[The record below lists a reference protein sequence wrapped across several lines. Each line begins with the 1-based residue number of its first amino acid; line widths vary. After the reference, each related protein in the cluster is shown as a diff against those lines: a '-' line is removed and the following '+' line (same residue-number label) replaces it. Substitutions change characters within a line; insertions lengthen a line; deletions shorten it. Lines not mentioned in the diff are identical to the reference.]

1 MLAVHEHENQL
12 IQLVREGDLSAW
24 GELIRIHQDRLY
36 NSIVRVVGH
45 PDRARDVVQDTFIQ
59 AIENI
64 SRFDGKSQ
72 FFTWLYRIAFNRAM
86 SMYRKHK
93 SEVSLEVAR
102 ENAGDETMADSQD
115 QPEDRVLQSEL
126 VEEVHQALEQ
136 LSAEHRAVIV
146 LREIEGCEYEQIA
159 EILEVSLGTIRSR
172 LHRAR
177 SEMRRLLRGYFDQRT
192 QDDQDQLS

>member
-36 NSIVRVVGH
+36 NSILRVVGH
-45 PDRARDVVQDTFIQ
+45 PDRARDVVQDAFIQ

-64 SRFDGKSQ
+64 SRFDGKSR

-86 SMYRKHK
+86 SLYRKHK
-93 SEVSLEVAR
+93 AEVSLDLAR
-102 ENAGDETMADSQD
+102 ENAGDETMATSQD
-115 QPEDRVLQSEL
+115 QPEDRVLHSEL
-126 VEEVHQALEQ
+126 VDEVQQALEQ
-136 LSAEHRAVIV
+136 LSAEHRAVML

-159 EILEVSLGTIRSR
+159 EILEISPGTVRSR

-177 SEMRRLLRGYFDQRT
+177 EQMRRLLRGYFDQRS
-192 QDDQDQLS
+192 D

>member
-1 MLAVHEHENQL
+1 MLPVHEHENQL

-24 GELIRIHQDRLY
+24 GELIQIHQDRLY
-36 NSIVRVVGH
+36 NSILRVVGH
-45 PDRARDVVQDTFIQ
+45 RDRARDVVQDAFIQ

-64 SRFDGKSQ
+64 SRFDGKSR

-93 SEVSLEVAR
+93 LEVSLDVAR
-102 ENAGDETMADSQD
+102 ENAGDETMATSQD
-115 QPEDRVLQSEL
+115 QPEDRVLHSEL
-126 VEEVHQALEQ
+126 VDEVHQALEQ
-136 LSAEHRAVIV
+136 LSGEHRAVIV

-159 EILEVSLGTIRSR
+159 EILDISLGTVRSR

-177 SEMRRLLRGYFDQRT
+177 AEMRRLLRGYFDQHS
-192 QDDQDQLS
+192 QDDP

>member
-93 SEVSLEVAR
+93 AEVSLDLAR

-136 LSAEHRAVIV
+136 LSAEHRAEALAACAWLIDSLKHVAPIFKK
-146 LREIEGCEYEQIA
+146 EHFEGGEVWIGSLADCEHE
-159 EILEVSLGTIRSR
+159 
-172 LHRAR
+172 
-177 SEMRRLLRGYFDQRT
+177 
-192 QDDQDQLS
+192 

>member
-36 NSIVRVVGH
+36 SSIVRVVGH

-126 VEEVHQALEQ
+126 VEEVHQAIEQ

-159 EILEVSLGTIRSR
+159 EILEVSLGTVRSR

-177 SEMRRLLRGYFDQRT
+177 SEMRRLLRGYFDQHT

>member
-1 MLAVHEHENQL
+1 MLAVHEHENHL

-24 GELIRIHQDRLY
+24 GELIQIHQDRLY

-45 PDRARDVVQDTFIQ
+45 PDRARDVVQDAFIQ

-102 ENAGDETMADSQD
+102 ENAGDETMADAQD

-146 LREIEGCEYEQIA
+146 LREIEGCEYEQMA
-159 EILEVSLGTIRSR
+159 EILEISLGTVRSR

>member
-45 PDRARDVVQDTFIQ
+45 PDRARDVVQDAFIQ

-126 VEEVHQALEQ
+126 VEEVHQAIEQ

>member
-36 NSIVRVVGH
+36 SSIVRVVGH
-45 PDRARDVVQDTFIQ
+45 PDRARDVVQDAFIQ

-126 VEEVHQALEQ
+126 VEEVHQAIEQ

>member
-126 VEEVHQALEQ
+126 VEEVHQAIEQ

-159 EILEVSLGTIRSR
+159 EILEVSLGTVRSR

>member
-1 MLAVHEHENQL
+1 MLPVHEHENQL

-45 PDRARDVVQDTFIQ
+45 RDLARDVVQDAFIQ

-64 SRFDGKSQ
+64 SQFDGKSR

-86 SMYRKHK
+86 SMHRKYK
-93 SEVSLEVAR
+93 PEVSLDVAR
-102 ENAGDETMADSQD
+102 ENAGDETMATSQD
-115 QPEDRVLQSEL
+115 QPEDRVLHSEL
-126 VEEVHQALEQ
+126 VDEVHRALEK
-136 LSAEHRAVIV
+136 LSSEHRAVVV

-159 EILEVSLGTIRSR
+159 EILDISLGTVRSR

-177 SEMRRLLRGYFDQRT
+177 AEMRRLLRGYFDQHS
-192 QDDQDQLS
+192 QDDP

>member
-1 MLAVHEHENQL
+1 MLAVHEHENHL
-12 IQLVREGDLSAW
+12 IQLVRKGDLSAW
-24 GELIRIHQDRLY
+24 GELIQIHQDRLY

-45 PDRARDVVQDTFIQ
+45 PDRARDVVQDAFIQ

-102 ENAGDETMADSQD
+102 ENAGDETMADAQD

-146 LREIEGCEYEQIA
+146 LREIEGCEYEQMA
-159 EILEVSLGTIRSR
+159 EILEISLGTVRSR

>member
-24 GELIRIHQDRLY
+24 GELIQIHQDRLY

-64 SRFDGKSQ
+64 SRFDGKSR

-93 SEVSLEVAR
+93 SEVSLDVAR
-102 ENAGDETMADSQD
+102 ENAGDETMATSQD
-115 QPEDRVLQSEL
+115 QPEDRVLHSEL
-126 VEEVHQALEQ
+126 VDEVHQALEK
-136 LSAEHRAVIV
+136 LSGEHRAVVV

-159 EILEVSLGTIRSR
+159 EILDISLGTVRSR

-177 SEMRRLLRGYFDQRT
+177 AEMRRLLRGYFDQPSR
-192 QDDQDQLS
+192 DDP

>member
-1 MLAVHEHENQL
+1 MLAVHEHENHL

-24 GELIRIHQDRLY
+24 GELIQIHQDRLY

-45 PDRARDVVQDTFIQ
+45 PDRARDVVQDAFIQ

-86 SMYRKHK
+86 SRLRKQK
-93 SEVSLEVAR
+93 SEVWLEVAR
-102 ENAGDETMADSQD
+102 ENAGDETMADAQD
-115 QPEDRVLQSEL
+115 QPEDRILRSEL

-146 LREIEGCEYEQIA
+146 LREIEGCEYEQMA
-159 EILEVSLGTIRSR
+159 EILEISLGTVPRKNSHHLTIS
-172 LHRAR
+172 LIFYGI
-177 SEMRRLLRGYFDQRT
+177 ML
-192 QDDQDQLS
+192 

>member
-1 MLAVHEHENQL
+1 MLAVHEHENHL

-24 GELIRIHQDRLY
+24 GELIQIHQDRLY

-45 PDRARDVVQDTFIQ
+45 PDRARDVVQDAFIQ

-102 ENAGDETMADSQD
+102 ENAGDETMADAQD
-115 QPEDRVLQSEL
+115 QPEDRILRSEL

-146 LREIEGCEYEQIA
+146 LREIEGCEYEQMA
-159 EILEVSLGTIRSR
+159 EILEISLGTVRSR

-177 SEMRRLLRGYFDQRT
+177 SEMRGLLRGYFDQRT

>member
-1 MLAVHEHENQL
+1 MLAVHEHENHL

-24 GELIRIHQDRLY
+24 GELIQIHQDQLY

-45 PDRARDVVQDTFIQ
+45 PDRARDVVQDAFIQ

-102 ENAGDETMADSQD
+102 ENAGDETMADAQD

-146 LREIEGCEYEQIA
+146 LREIEGCEYEQMA
-159 EILEVSLGTIRSR
+159 EILEISLGTVRSR

>member
-1 MLAVHEHENQL
+1 MLAVHEHENHL

-24 GELIRIHQDRLY
+24 GELIQIHQDRLY

-45 PDRARDVVQDTFIQ
+45 PDRARDVVQDAFIQ
-59 AIENI
+59 AIEKI

-72 FFTWLYRIAFNRAM
+72 YFTWLYRIAFNRAM

-102 ENAGDETMADSQD
+102 ENAGDETMADAQD
-115 QPEDRVLQSEL
+115 QPEDRILRSEL

-146 LREIEGCEYEQIA
+146 LREIEGCEYEQMA
-159 EILEVSLGTIRSR
+159 EILEISLGTVRSR

>member
-72 FFTWLYRIAFNRAM
+72 FSTWLYRIAFNRAM
-86 SMYRKHK
+86 SIYRKYK

-159 EILEVSLGTIRSR
+159 EILEVSLGTVRSR

>member
-72 FFTWLYRIAFNRAM
+72 FSTWLYRIAFNRAM
-86 SMYRKHK
+86 SIYRKHK

>member
-102 ENAGDETMADSQD
+102 ENAGDETMADSQG

-126 VEEVHQALEQ
+126 VEEVHQAIEQ

>member
-1 MLAVHEHENQL
+1 MLAVHEHENHL

-24 GELIRIHQDRLY
+24 GELIQIHQDRLY

-45 PDRARDVVQDTFIQ
+45 PDRARDVVQDAFIQ

-102 ENAGDETMADSQD
+102 ENAGDETMADAQD
-115 QPEDRVLQSEL
+115 QPEDRILRSEL

-146 LREIEGCEYEQIA
+146 LREIEGCEYEQMA
-159 EILEVSLGTIRSR
+159 EILEISLGTVRSR

>member
-1 MLAVHEHENQL
+1 MLAVHEHENHL
-12 IQLVREGDLSAW
+12 IQLVRKGDLSAW
-24 GELIRIHQDRLY
+24 GELIQIHQDRLY

-45 PDRARDVVQDTFIQ
+45 PDRARDVVQDAFIQ
-59 AIENI
+59 AIEII

-102 ENAGDETMADSQD
+102 ENAGDETMADAQD

-146 LREIEGCEYEQIA
+146 LREIEGCEYEQMA
-159 EILEVSLGTIRSR
+159 EILEISLGTVRSR